1 MSRPLPSSGPSR
13 RSLLAAT
20 AASFGA
26 AAVVAPAAASAAAS
40 TSTSGSADAG
50 PAGFPD
56 ALRQSFKHPG
66 TGTAAGFRWWWP
78 HGLVDPAEIEREVDE
93 VAQAG
98 FGVLEVADV
107 THSLRARN
115 IEVDVATHG
124 WGTAP
129 WVAGVKA
136 ALARAAQRGVRVDLT
151 VGPSW
156 PAAVPTITPD
166 DDAACTELV
175 HGQATVAAGASYDA
189 ALPSPVVAAASSV
202 TRSELVTVQAYR
214 ITGYVKDRNGV
225 VTSTILDPASYTD
238 LADAV
243 TGEHLT
249 WTAPPEPADGTWQL
263 LATWRRGSGQEPE
276 AGPHTS
282 PRAYVV
288 DHFSRRGAQAV
299 IDLWQ
304 TRVLDGELRGLLRA
318 AGGYF
323 FEDSL
328 EIETK
333 ATIWTA
339 DLLDDFQ
346 AKHGYDLRPWL
357 PFVLEKSEKYQF
369 SLPAA
374 DPTTADNL
382 RTNEIRDDYNQV
394 LSDLYRDQHLRP
406 MQDFARTLG
415 MGIRIQPYGL
425 ETDTMQHSAVVDVPE
440 TESLGFKNLDDY
452 RVMAAG
458 RDLAGHTVLSCE
470 AICYNGAA
478 YNTTWGA
485 NSVSPTAQNQ
495 ALFTINSIFVAGVNH
510 LQVHGF
516 PYSQAPQVT
525 WPGFAAFSPYY
536 NNAIGFGEAWG
547 PRTPQWQ
554 HVPGIAAY
562 LARTQ
567 LVLQT
572 GAPKYDVAF
581 WRHKGWASTGI
592 GPQWI
597 TNNGTK
603 LGWSHSFVSASLL
616 ALDGVDVAG
625 GRLAPDGPSYKAVV
639 VGPDSLRSNAV
650 TMDIDG
656 AQRLLA
662 LGRKGLPIVLI
673 GDWSQVTPIGHED
686 AAATATVRSL
696 MAAIAALSTTRT
708 VPEAE
713 VGTAL
718 AALGVVRDVEH
729 TDSTIMHVRRVT
741 GGIDLYY
748 LANARHAENRRL
760 NPVAQDVW
768 LTATDG
774 ASVPWLLDAWTGEV
788 TRIAA
793 FERSGDRVRVRVD
806 LVPGQSTIVALAQPG
821 AGVAR
826 SVLPVATAGQTVVPR
841 GANAALRTTA
851 AGTFDLTR
859 PDGRTTRVVVDRVRE
874 PVIPASWGL
883 ELEDWKPA
891 NPTDPE
897 DLSTSKDVVTRD
909 LATLQ
914 SWSKVTGLE
923 DVSGIGRYR
932 TTVDLGADWTDND
945 GAYLELGEVNDT
957 FRVRVNGLLLPPLDP
972 MDSVVD
978 LGRNLVA
985 GINVIEVEVAS
996 TLLNRLRVVTP
1007 AVYGAAARQSYGLV
1021 GPVRL
1026 VPYVEQ
1032 VVPA

>member
-1 MSRPLPSSGPSR
+1 MTDSTPVPSARLNR
-13 RSLLAAT
+13 RAL
-20 AASFGA
+20 FGA
-26 AAVVAPAAASAAAS
+26 AAATLGTAAVVGAAGTAAMAPAQAAAPG
-40 TSTSGSADAG
+40 TAG
-50 PAGFPD
+50 LPD
-56 ALRQSFKHPG
+56 AFVKAFRKPG
-66 TGTAAGFRWWWP
+66 TATAAGFRWWWP
-78 HGLVDPAEIEREVDE
+78 HGLVDPVEVAREVDQ
-93 VAQAG
+93 VADAG

-107 THSLRARN
+107 THSLRARG
-115 IEVDVATHG
+115 IEIDVASHG
-124 WGTAP
+124 WGTGP

-136 ALARAAQRGVRVDLT
+136 ALARAAQRGVRVDVT

-175 HGQATVAAGASYDA
+175 HGQATLLAGQAYDA
-189 ALPSPVVAAASSV
+189 ALPEPVVEAASSV
-202 TRSELVTVQAYR
+202 TRQELVTVQAHR
-214 ITGYVKDRNGV
+214 VTGHVRDRNNNI
-225 VTSTILDPASYTD
+225 TSTILDPASYVD
-238 LADAV
+238 LAAEVD
-243 TGEHLT
+243 GEHLT
-249 WTAPPEPADGTWQL
+249 WTAPAEPAGATWVL
-263 LATWRRGSGQEPE
+263 LATWQRGSGQEPE

-288 DHFSRRGAQAV
+288 DHFSRRGAQKV
-299 IDLWQ
+299 IDLWED
-304 TRVLDGELRGLLRA
+304 RVLDGELRALFRA
-318 AGGYF
+318 AGGYL

-328 EIETK
+328 EIETD
-333 ATIWTA
+333 ATIWTR
-339 DLLDDFQ
+339 DFLDAFEATHD
-346 AKHGYDLRPWL
+346 YDLRPWL
-357 PFVLEKSEKYQF
+357 PFVLEKDEKYQF
-369 SLPAA
+369 SLAAA

-382 RTNEIRDDYNQV
+382 RTNEVRDDYNIV

-406 MQDFARTLG
+406 MQEFAKTLG

-425 ETDTMQHSAVVDVPE
+425 ETDTMQHAAVVDVPE

-458 RDLAGHTVLSCE
+458 RDLAGHKVLSCE

-485 NSVSPTAQNQ
+485 NSTSPTAQNQ

-510 LQVHGF
+510 LMVHGF
-516 PYSQAPQVT
+516 PYAKAPDVT

-536 NNAIGFGEAWG
+536 NNAVGFGEAWG

-572 GAPKYDVAF
+572 GVPRYDVAF

-616 ALDGVDVAG
+616 ALDGVDFAN
-625 GRLAPDGPSYKAVV
+625 GRLAPDGPAYKAVV
-639 VGPDSLRSNAV
+639 VGPDNLRGNAF
-650 TMDIDG
+650 TMDVDG
-656 AQRLLA
+656 AKRLLA

-673 GDWSQVTPIGHED
+673 GDWTQVTPAGRDD
-686 AAATATVRSL
+686 AAATTEVRSL
-696 MAAIAALSTTRT
+696 MTQIGALPTTRT

-713 VGTAL
+713 VGNAL

-729 TDSTIMHVRRVT
+729 TDSTVMHVRRVT
-741 GGIDLYY
+741 GDVDLYY

-760 NPVAQDVW
+760 NPVQQDVW
-768 LTATDG
+768 LTATDR

-793 FERSGDRVRVRVD
+793 YERSGDRVRVRVD
-806 LVPGQSTIVALAQPG
+806 LVPGQSTVVALAAPG

-826 SVLPVATAGQTVVPR
+826 SVLPVATAGQSIVAR
-841 GANAALRTTA
+841 GANAALRTTT
-851 AGTFDLTR
+851 AGTFELTKA
-859 PDGRTTRVVVDRVRE
+859 DGRTAKVVVDRVRQ
-874 PVIPASWGL
+874 PVVPASWSL

-891 NPTDPE
+891 NPADPTD
-897 DLSTSKDVVTRD
+897 LATSKEVVARD

-914 SWSKVTGLE
+914 PWSKVGGLE

-932 TTVDLGADWTDND
+932 TTVDLGADWTAAD
-945 GAYLELGEVNDT
+945 GAFLELGEVNDT
-957 FRVRVNGLLLPPLDP
+957 FRVRVNGELLLPLDP
-972 MDSVVD
+972 MDAVVD
-978 LGRNLVA
+978 LGHTLVPGA
-985 GINVIEVEVAS
+985 NVIEVEVAS

-1007 AVYGAAARQSYGLV
+1007 GVYGVATRQSYGLT

-1026 VPYVEQ
+1026 VPYVEK

>member
-1 MSRPLPSSGPSR
+1 MTDFLSNARLSR
-13 RSLLAAT
+13 RALFGTAAATLGTAAAGVTAT
-20 AASFGA
+20 AAATSAGA
-26 AAVVAPAAASAAAS
+26 TTASG
-40 TSTSGSADAG
+40 TSGL
-50 PAGFPD
+50 PD
-56 ALRQSFKHPG
+56 AFVKAFRKPG
-66 TGTAAGFRWWWP
+66 TATAAGFRWWWP
-78 HGLVDPAEIEREVDE
+78 HGLVDPVEIAREVDQ
-93 VAQAG
+93 VADAG

-115 IEVDVATHG
+115 IDIDVATHG

-136 ALARAAQRGVRVDLT
+136 ALAQAAKRDVRVDLT

-175 HGQATVAAGASYDA
+175 HGQAVVSAGSSYDA
-189 ALPSPVVAAASSV
+189 ALPEPVVEPASSV
-202 TRSELVTVQAYR
+202 TRAELVTVQAHR
-214 ITGYVKDRNGV
+214 VTGYVRDRNNNI
-225 VTSTILDPASYTD
+225 TSTILDPASYLD
-238 LADAV
+238 LSASV
-243 TGEHLT
+243 EGEHLT
-249 WTAPPEPADGTWQL
+249 WTAPADPAGATWVV
-263 LATWRRGSGQEPE
+263 LATWQRGSGQEPE

-288 DHFSRRGAQAV
+288 DHFNRRGAQKV

-304 TRVLDGELRGLLRA
+304 DRVLDGELRTLLRA
-318 AGGYF
+318 AGGYL

-328 EIETK
+328 EIETE
-333 ATIWTA
+333 ATIWTR
-339 DLLDDFQ
+339 DLLDEFE

-357 PFVLEKSEKYQF
+357 PFVLEKDEKYQF
-369 SLPAA
+369 SIAATDPA
-374 DPTTADNL
+374 TADNL
-382 RTNEIRDDYNQV
+382 RTNEIRDDYNIV
-394 LSDLYRDQHLRP
+394 LSDLYRDHHLRP
-406 MQDFARTLG
+406 MQEFAKTLG

-485 NSVSPTAQNQ
+485 NSTSPTAQNQ
-495 ALFTINSIFVAGVNH
+495 ALFTINSIFVAGVNQ
-510 LQVHGF
+510 LMIHGF
-516 PYSQAPQVT
+516 PYAKAPDVT

-536 NNAIGFGEAWG
+536 NGAIGFGEAWG

-554 HVPGIAAY
+554 HIPGIAAY

-572 GAPKYDVAF
+572 GTPKYDVAF

-616 ALDGVDVAG
+616 ALDGVDVAN
-625 GRLAPDGPSYKAVV
+625 GRLAPDGPAYKAVV
-639 VGPDSLRSNAV
+639 VGPDNLRSNAF
-650 TMDIDG
+650 TMEIDG
-656 AQRLLA
+656 AKRLLA

-673 GDWSQVTPIGHED
+673 GDWSQVTVAGRDSE
-686 AAATATVRSL
+686 AATAEVRSL
-696 MAAIAALSTTRT
+696 MAQIGALPTTRT

-713 VGTAL
+713 VGNAL
-718 AALGVVRDVEH
+718 TALGVVRDVEH
-729 TDSTIMHVRRVT
+729 ADSTVMHVRRVT
-741 GGIDLYY
+741 GKVDLYY

-760 NPVAQDVW
+760 NPVQQDVW
-768 LTATDG
+768 LTATDR
-774 ASVPWLLDAWTGEV
+774 AAVPWLLDAWTGEV

-793 FERSGDRVRVRVD
+793 YERAGDRVRVRVD
-806 LVPGQSTIVALAQPG
+806 LVPGQSTVVALAAPG

-826 SVLPVATAGQTVVPR
+826 SVLPVATAGQAVVAR
-841 GANAALRTTA
+841 GANVALRTTT
-851 AGTFDLTR
+851 AGTFDLTKA
-859 PDGRTTRVVVDRVRE
+859 DGRTVKVAVDRVRE
-874 PVIPASWGL
+874 PVTPQSWAL
-883 ELEDWKPA
+883 ALEDWKPA
-891 NPTDPE
+891 NPADP
-897 DLSTSKDVVTRD
+897 KD
-909 LATLQ
+909 LATTKEVVTSDLAAPQ
-914 SWSKVTGLE
+914 SWSKVAGLE
-923 DVSGIGRYR
+923 DASGIGRYR
-932 TTVDLGADWTDND
+932 TSIDLGTDWTAED

-957 FRVRVNGLLLPPLDP
+957 FRVRVNGELLAPCDP
-972 MDSVVD
+972 MDPVVD
-978 LGRNLVA
+978 LGHALVP
-985 GINVIEVEVAS
+985 GSNTIEIEVAS
-996 TLLNRLRVVTP
+996 TLLNRLRTVTP
-1007 AVYGAAARQSYGLV
+1007 SVYGVATRQSYGLA

-1026 VPYVEQ
+1026 VPYVEK
-1032 VVPA
+1032 VVAG

>member
-1 MSRPLPSSGPSR
+1 MTDSLTDPRLTR
-13 RSLLAAT
+13 RAL
-20 AASFGA
+20 FGA
-26 AAVVAPAAASAAAS
+26 AAATLGTAAVTGAVGSAPAQAAE
-40 TSTSGSADAG
+40 AG
-50 PAGFPD
+50 ITTGLPD
-56 ALRQSFKHPG
+56 AFTKSFRKPG
-66 TGTAAGFRWWWP
+66 TTTAAGFRWWWP
-78 HGLVDPAEIEREVDE
+78 HGLVDPAEIAREVDQ
-93 VAQAG
+93 VADAG

-115 IEVDVATHG
+115 IDIDVATYG
-124 WGTAP
+124 WGSAP

-136 ALARAAQRGVRVDLT
+136 ALAQAAKRGVRVDVT

-175 HGQATVAAGASYDA
+175 HGQAVVAAGSTYDA
-189 ALPSPVVAAASSV
+189 ALPEPVVEPAPSV
-202 TRSELVTVQAYR
+202 TRSELVTVQAHR
-214 ITGYVKDRNGV
+214 ITGYVRDRNNN
-225 VTSTILDPASYTD
+225 VTSTILDPASYLD
-238 LADAV
+238 LSASV
-243 TGEHLT
+243 EGEHLT
-249 WTAPPEPADGTWQL
+249 WTAPAEPAGATWVL
-263 LATWRRGSGQEPE
+263 LATWQRGSGQEPE

-288 DHFSRRGAQAV
+288 DHFSRRGAQKV

-304 TRVLDGELRGLLRA
+304 DRLLDGELRTLLRK
-318 AGGYF
+318 AGGYL

-328 EIETK
+328 EIETD
-333 ATIWTA
+333 ATIWTR
-339 DLLDDFQ
+339 DLLDEFQ
-346 AKHGYDLRPWL
+346 ARHGYDLRPWL
-357 PFVLEKSEKYQF
+357 PFVLDKDEKYQF
-369 SLPAA
+369 SLAAA
-374 DPTTADNL
+374 DPATADAL
-382 RTNEIRDDYNQV
+382 RTNEIRDDYNIV

-406 MQDFARTLG
+406 MQEFAKSLG

-425 ETDTMQHSAVVDVPE
+425 ETDTMQHAAVVDVPE

-485 NSVSPTAQNQ
+485 NSTSPTAQNQ
-495 ALFTINSIFVAGVNH
+495 ALFTINSIFVAGVNQ
-510 LQVHGF
+510 LMIHGF
-516 PYSQAPQVT
+516 PYAKAPDVT

-572 GAPKYDVAF
+572 GAAKYDVAF

-616 ALDGVDVAG
+616 ALDGVDVAN
-625 GRLAPDGPSYKAVV
+625 GRLAPGGPAYKAVV
-639 VGPDSLRSNAV
+639 VGPDSLRGNAF

-656 AQRLLA
+656 AKRLLA

-673 GDWSQVTPIGHED
+673 GDWSQVTSAGRDD
-686 AAATATVRSL
+686 AAATAEVRAV
-696 MAAIAALSTTRT
+696 MAQIGALPTTRT

-713 VGTAL
+713 VGNAL

-729 TDSTIMHVRRVT
+729 ADSTVMHVHRVA
-741 GGIDLYY
+741 GEVDLYY

-760 NPVAQDVW
+760 NPVQQDVW
-768 LTATDG
+768 LTATDR
-774 ASVPWLLDAWTGEV
+774 AAVPWLLDAWSGRI
-788 TRIAA
+788 TRIAGY
-793 FERSGDRVRVRVD
+793 ERAGDRIRVRVD
-806 LVPGQSTIVALAQPG
+806 LVPGQSTVVALAAPG

-826 SVLPVATAGQTVVPR
+826 SVLPVATAGQAVVAR
-841 GANAALRTTA
+841 GANVALRTTT
-851 AGTFDLTR
+851 AGSFELTEA
-859 PDGRTTRVVVDRVRE
+859 DGRTVNVTVDRVRE
-874 PVIPASWGL
+874 PVTPASWSL

-891 NPTDPE
+891 NDADPK
-897 DLSTSKDVVTRD
+897 DLATSKEVVTRE
-909 LATLQ
+909 LAAPQ
-914 SWSKVTGLE
+914 AWSKVAGLE

-932 TTVDLGADWTDND
+932 TSVDLGTDWTADD
-945 GAYLELGEVNDT
+945 GAYLELGDVNDT
-957 FRVRVNGLLLPPLDP
+957 FRVRVNGELLPPCDP
-972 MDSVVD
+972 MDPVVD
-978 LGRNLVA
+978 LGDALVA
-985 GINVIEVEVAS
+985 GVNTIEIEVAS
-996 TLLNRLRVVTP
+996 TLLNRLRTVTP
-1007 AVYGAAARQSYGLV
+1007 SVYGTATRQSYGLT

-1026 VPYVEQ
+1026 VPYVTTTLRQE
-1032 VVPA
+1032 

>member
-1 MSRPLPSSGPSR
+1 MTDFLTNPRLSR
-13 RSLLAAT
+13 RAL
-20 AASFGA
+20 FGA
-26 AAVVAPAAASAAAS
+26 AAATLGTAAVAGAADTIPAQAAEAAV
-40 TSTSGSADAG
+40 
-50 PAGFPD
+50 PAGLPD
-56 ALRQSFKHPG
+56 AFTKAFRKPG
-66 TGTAAGFRWWWP
+66 TATAAGFRWWWP
-78 HGLVDPAEIEREVDE
+78 HGLVDPVEIAREVDQ
-93 VAQAG
+93 VADAG

-115 IEVDVATHG
+115 IEIDVATYG
-124 WGTAP
+124 WGSAP

-136 ALARAAQRGVRVDLT
+136 ALAQAAKRGVRVDVT

-175 HGQATVAAGASYDA
+175 HGQAMVTAGSTYDA
-189 ALPSPVVAAASSV
+189 ALPEPVVEPASAV
-202 TRSELVTVQAYR
+202 TRVELVTVQAHR
-214 ITGYVKDRNGV
+214 VTGYVRDRNNNI
-225 VTSTILDPASYTD
+225 TSTILDPASYVDLSGETD
-238 LADAV
+238 
-243 TGEHLT
+243 GEHLT
-249 WTAPPEPADGTWQL
+249 WTAPAEPVGATWVL
-263 LATWRRGSGQEPE
+263 LVTWRRGSGQEPE

-288 DHFSRRGAQAV
+288 DHFSRRGAQKV

-304 TRVLDGELRGLLRA
+304 DRVLDGELRTLLRK
-318 AGGYF
+318 AGGYL

-328 EIETK
+328 EIETE
-333 ATIWTA
+333 ATIWTR
-339 DLLDDFQ
+339 DFLEEFE

-357 PFVLEKSEKYQF
+357 PFVLEKDEKYQF
-369 SLPAA
+369 SLAAA
-374 DPTTADNL
+374 DPTTADSL
-382 RTNEIRDDYNQV
+382 RTNEIRDDYNIV

-406 MQDFARTLG
+406 MQEFARSLG

-425 ETDTMQHSAVVDVPE
+425 ETDTMQHAAVVDVPE

-485 NSVSPTAQNQ
+485 NGTSPTAQNQ
-495 ALFTINSIFVAGVNH
+495 ALFTINSIFAAGVNQ
-510 LQVHGF
+510 LMVHGF
-516 PYSQAPQVT
+516 PYAKAPGVT

-572 GAPKYDVAF
+572 GTPKYDVAF

-616 ALDGVDVAG
+616 ALDGVDFAD
-625 GRLAPDGPSYKAVV
+625 GRLAPEGPAYKAVV
-639 VGPDSLRSNAV
+639 IGPDNLRGNAF
-650 TMDIDG
+650 TMDVDG
-656 AQRLLA
+656 AKRLLA
-662 LGRKGLPIVLI
+662 LGRKGLLIVLI
-673 GDWSQVTPIGHED
+673 GDWSQVTAAGRDD
-686 AAATATVRSL
+686 AAATAEVRTL
-696 MAAIAALSTTRT
+696 MAQVGALPTTRT

-713 VGTAL
+713 VGNAL

-729 TDSTIMHVRRVT
+729 ADSTVMHVRRVD
-741 GGIDLYY
+741 GDVDLYY

-760 NPVAQDVW
+760 NPVQQDVW
-768 LTATDG
+768 LTATDR
-774 ASVPWLLDAWTGEV
+774 AAVPWLLDAWTGRV
-788 TRIAA
+788 TRIAGY
-793 FERSGDRVRVRVD
+793 ERAGDRVRVRVEF
-806 LVPGQSTIVALAQPG
+806 VPGQSTVVALAAPG

-826 SVLPVATAGQTVVPR
+826 SVLPVATAGQAVVAR
-841 GANAALRTTA
+841 GANVALRTTT
-851 AGTFDLTR
+851 AGSFELTEAG
-859 PDGRTTRVVVDRVRE
+859 GRTVSVAVDRVRE
-874 PVIPASWGL
+874 PVVPTSWSL

-891 NPTDPE
+891 NPADPK
-897 DLSTSKDVVTRD
+897 DLTTTKEIVARD
-909 LATLQ
+909 LAELQ
-914 SWSKVTGLE
+914 SWSKVAGLE

-932 TTVDLGADWTDND
+932 TTVDLGTDWTAED
-945 GAYLELGEVNDT
+945 GAHLELGEVNDT
-957 FRVRVNGLLLPPLDP
+957 FRVRVNGELLPPCDP
-972 MDSVVD
+972 MDPVVD
-978 LGRNLVA
+978 LGHTLVA
-985 GINVIEVEVAS
+985 GSNTIEVEVAS
-996 TLLNRLRVVTP
+996 TLLNRLRTVTP
-1007 AVYGAAARQSYGLV
+1007 SVYGVAARQSYGLA

-1026 VPYVEQ
+1026 VPYVEK
-1032 VVPA
+1032 VVAG